1 MFYCYIILVIIIP
14 TDFHISEGLK
24 PPISN
29 CSSFALLKQ
38 WFVWASPNDPWWRT
52 SKDNVV
58 SDFVYPLYNAN
69 VDVSCLSDKTY
80 ITLYM
85 SICSTGLFLP
95 KMWILRTPLQQT
107 AYLAWQWKCK
117 LHLVGGLEHVL
128 FFSIYWECHHP
139 NWLTHIFQRGRY
151 TTNQLWFLYPNDI
164 NYC

>member
-1 MFYCYIILVIIIP
+1 MHDWLVVWNMFYCYIILVIIIP

-69 VDVSCLSDKTY
+69 VDVSCLSGKTY

-128 FFSIYWECHHP
+128 FFHILGMSSSQ
-139 NWLTHIFQRGRY
+139 LTNSYLSEG
-151 TTNQLWFLYPNDI
+151 
-164 NYC
+164 